1 MKIKFMQDF
10 GEYKQG
16 QIIEVTEAEAEDHHQ
31 AGRAYPYLG
40 EPMSKAAPEVK
51 SKKPAKK

>member
-16 QIIEVTEAEAEDHHQ
+16 QVVEVTEAESEDHHQ
-31 AGRAYPYLG
+31 AGRAHPYLG
-40 EPMSKAAPEVK
+40 EPMPKAAPDVK